1 MYQKFFRLEL
11 PPFDPEPD
19 SRLIVLTPTHREALA
34 TLVYAMEQRE
44 GWALLYG
51 DAGLGKTTLLK
62 ALMMELDQTTMAAVV
77 TSPSPGVVDLCNQIA
92 LAVCMEGPF
101 QTEGNFF

>member
-1 MYQKFFRLEL
+1 MYQKFFHLDL

-34 TLVYAMEQRE
+34 TLVYAMDQRE

-51 DAGLGKTTLLK
+51 DAGLGKTTLL
-62 ALMMELDQTTMAAVV
+62 
-77 TSPSPGVVDLCNQIA
+77 
-92 LAVCMEGPF
+92 
-101 QTEGNFF
+101 